1 MKLFRS
7 SMRVLVLV
15 AIAHAPAHA
24 QAPMQTPTTA
34 AALANPVATLSLDRL
49 AATRERPLFSPS
61 RRPPPP
67 PPEPIASHPPPPPPP
82 PNLTLFGVVMD
93 DEDAHAVV
101 QTGSANKIRRLRI
114 GDDIDG
120 WKVSQIEQR
129 RLVLSLDSR
138 LATFTMFNP
147 KGSPA
152 PRLAD
157 NPAQALP
164 APPAPE
170 GPAHRDGRGY

>member
-1 MKLFRS
+1 MKPFRA
-7 SMRVLVLV
+7 SMRVVALV
-15 AIAHAPAHA
+15 AIAVAAARA
-24 QAPMQTPTTA
+24 QAPMQTPTPA
-34 AALANPVATLSLDRL
+34 AGLANPVATLSLDRL

-67 PPEPIASHPPPPPPP
+67 SPAPIASPPPPPPPP

-93 DEDAHAVV
+93 DEDARAVV
-101 QTGSANKIRRLRI
+101 QTGPANKIRRVRI

-120 WKVSQIEQR
+120 WTVSQIEQR

-138 LATFTMFNP
+138 LATFTMFNQ

-152 PRLAD
+152 PRIAD

-164 APPAPE
+164 APPAAK
-170 GPAHRDGRGY
+170 GSARRDRGY